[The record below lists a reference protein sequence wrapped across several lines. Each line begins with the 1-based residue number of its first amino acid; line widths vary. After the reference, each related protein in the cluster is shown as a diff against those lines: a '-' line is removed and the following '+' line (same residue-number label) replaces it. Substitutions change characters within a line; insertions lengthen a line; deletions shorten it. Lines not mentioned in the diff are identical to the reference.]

1 MGGSINGSQIFGTYP
16 SSLGDD
22 SDVGVGRGTLV
33 PGTSWE
39 ALWNGVGEWLGV
51 PPDQMS
57 TVLPNRDNFAA
68 NQLITQSELFVE
80 PIPLTSSPTPSPS
93 PPPPPPT
100 PPRCGNGVGDWNLVF
115 RQTAGTYLSP
125 VSCPLWPRPTHA
137 ARPPP
142 FIGASRTYVL
152 TERRGGILLHQVS
165 GWASHNSND
174 PNSDNFSILDTLEAF
189 RLDTGKFELSL
200 VWPDTPSASGAQ
212 IWRQST
218 NPVTATI
225 GLVEGY
231 EPVDLTY
238 TGNGW
243 RGLDKNGN
251 QALLDGA
258 AGGWWYAVGSGQV
271 SPFSVFCIM

>member
-1 MGGSINGSQIFGTYP
+1 MSRRAHLARPHRGCLPAVNSSLDLPLLHRSHSPLFSLASPDWAVTGRCCFNSNGRGTDHGWGGNALVMGGSVNGSQIFGTYP

-93 PPPPPPT
+93 PSPTSSPSPPPPPPT
-100 PPRCGNGVGDWNLVF
+100 PPPTTPRCGDGVGDWNLVF

-125 VSCPLWPRPTHA
+125 VS
-137 ARPPP
+137 
-142 FIGASRTYVL
+142 
-152 TERRGGILLHQVS
+152 
-165 GWASHNSND
+165 
-174 PNSDNFSILDTLEAF
+174 
-189 RLDTGKFELSL
+189 
-200 VWPDTPSASGAQ
+200 
-212 IWRQST
+212 
-218 NPVTATI
+218 
-225 GLVEGY
+225 
-231 EPVDLTY
+231 
-238 TGNGW
+238 
-243 RGLDKNGN
+243 
-251 QALLDGA
+251 
-258 AGGWWYAVGSGQV
+258 
-271 SPFSVFCIM
+271 